1 MTEPKICPHCEQE
14 MDEDLAELYVCS
26 ECGQKFTDCDIEE
39 ALEERLGTGEDSDD
53 DEDEDDDTVYEKK

>member
-1 MTEPKICPHCEQE
+1 